1 MDPISGAERGRYLAR
16 GCLTSSLVLYR
27 MSKVQVKLLIPV
39 IRQLLFECF
48 PNDDW
53 GDAAEESN
61 SDFISTICGFHD
73 EEQCQFLVLAEAPP
87 PSDDDLGKKSPNDG
101 ALGLSVGFKA
111 VGFAI
116 LTPYHNAVYVAS
128 LCVKASHRGRGLAT
142 QLLFEAQTLAWEWR
156 LPAVTRSSSED
167 KHKS

>member
-1 MDPISGAERGRYLAR
+1 MGMDYLDQIHSMDFSCAERGLAR
-16 GCLTSSLVLYR
+16 VRLTSSLVMYR
-27 MSKVQVKLLIPV
+27 MSKAQVVLLIPV
-39 IRQLLFECF
+39 IRQLLFGCF

-53 GDAAEESN
+53 GDAAEESS

-87 PSDDDLGKKSPNDG
+87 TSDDDSGGKKNPNDI
-101 ALGLSVGFKA
+101 KA

-128 LCVKASHRGRGLAT
+128 LCVKPSHRGRGLAS
-142 QLLFEAQTLAWEWR
+142 QLLFEAQTLAWEWG
-156 LPAVTRSSSED
+156 LPAVTRSRFR
-167 KHKS
+167 